1 MHFAAAAL
9 VEPLYRGLADS
20 SVGRIIEGLLRAD
33 LGIIDELGFAPLD
46 YSGSSSCSCSWQR
59 YTSADHSGSRAT
71 GRLNGAV
78 SCPSTQL

>member
-1 MHFAAAAL
+1 MADRCVTSAARLPRPRPTGDTSGACIGPGNWSQMHFAAAAL

-46 YSGSSSCSCSWQR
+46 
-59 YTSADHSGSRAT
+59 
-71 GRLNGAV
+71 
-78 SCPSTQL
+78 